1 MYIDKLDDI
10 VNKYNNTCHSTIKM
24 KSIDVKSNTY
34 IDFSKESNNK
44 NLSLKL
50 AMLLEYQNM
59 KMFLPKVILQ
69 ISPKKILWLKKLKL
83 LCRGLMLLMI
93 LTGTKVL
100 GCSMKNNCKKQI
112 KKSLELRKWN
122 YRLNVINYMLT
133 GKNTIIHII
142 AG

>member
-10 VNKYNNTCHSTIKM
+10 VNKYNNTCHSTVKM

-69 ISPKKILWLKKLKL
+69 ISPKKIL
-83 LCRGLMLLMI
+83 
-93 LTGTKVL
+93 
-100 GCSMKNNCKKQI
+100 
-112 KKSLELRKWN
+112 
-122 YRLNVINYMLT
+122 
-133 GKNTIIHII
+133 
-142 AG
+142 

>member
-69 ISPKKILWLKKLKL
+69 ISPKKIL
-83 LCRGLMLLMI
+83 
-93 LTGTKVL
+93 
-100 GCSMKNNCKKQI
+100 
-112 KKSLELRKWN
+112 
-122 YRLNVINYMLT
+122 
-133 GKNTIIHII
+133 
-142 AG
+142 